1 MTHHNIDRMQR
12 EMAAKSGK
20 IAPFVFVNSGKFQQ
34 NWLKCVENISVFT
47 SHTLR
52 IRQILHVFT
61 LSFAQFS
68 SAMFVFC
75 VLSCIAFWDT
85 HFIEE
90 TRKMAYFEHITRPR
104 IKQSQTP

>member
-34 NWLKCVENISVFT
+34 
-47 SHTLR
+47 
-52 IRQILHVFT
+52 

-68 SAMFVFC
+68 SAMFVSR
-75 VLSCIAFWDT
+75 VLSCTAFWDT
-85 HFIEE
+85 HFVKE
-90 TRKMAYFEHITRPR
+90 TKKMTQVERVTRPR
-104 IKQSQTP
+104 IKQSQSP